1 MTDNIHHSNM
11 SLSTS
16 SKKLEISVI
25 IPVFNGGSSF
35 KSCLSNLMSVMPP
48 PCEII
53 VVSDGDTD
61 NSWLLAQQFGAKVLR
76 LTTCNGPAKARN
88 LGAQAASGD
97 ILLFIDADVTVYPD
111 IIERVEKI
119 FIDKPELA
127 AIIGSY
133 DDAPGEPNF
142 LSQYKN
148 LFHHYTHQTANEE
161 AFTFWGACGAIRR
174 DVFFAVGGFDE
185 SYRRP
190 SIEDIELGYRLQKA
204 GYKIRLCKDIL
215 VKHLKNWSPIGLLKA
230 EFFYR
235 ALPWVELILRD
246 GAKNDLNL
254 GFKSRLSVIAVY
266 TLTLALIASLWLPQ
280 FLILALALSLL
291 LLGLNI
297 PVYRFFYEKRGFWFA
312 LRVIPWHW
320 FYYLYGGLAVVLGT
334 IRYFWQQYKF
344 FKPNIVNASK
354 TSL

>member
-1 MTDNIHHSNM
+1 MAS
-11 SLSTS
+11 STS

-35 KSCLSNLMSVMPP
+35 KSCLSNLEFTMPP

-61 NSWLLAQQFGAKVLR
+61 DSWLVAQQFGAKVLR

-88 LGAQAASGD
+88 TGAQAAKGD
-97 ILLFIDADVTVYPD
+97 ILFFIDADVTVYPD

-133 DDAPGEPNF
+133 DDVPGEPNF

-148 LFHHYTHQTANEE
+148 LFHHYTHQTSSDE

-174 DVFFAVGGFDE
+174 DVFFTVGGFDE

-190 SIEDIELGYRLQKA
+190 SIEDIELGYRLKKA
-204 GYKIRLCKDIL
+204 GYKIRLCKDL
-215 VKHLKNWSPIGLLKA
+215 QVKHLKHWSPIGLLKA

-254 GFKSRLSVIAVY
+254 GIKSRLSVIAVY
-266 TLTLALIASLWLPQ
+266 TLTIALIASLWLHQ
-280 FLILALALSLL
+280 FLILAFGLSLL
-291 LLGLNI
+291 LLALNL
-297 PVYRFFYEKRGFWFA
+297 PVYRFFSEKRGFWFA
-312 LRVIPWHW
+312 LCVIPWHW
-320 FYYLYGGLAVVLGT
+320 FYYLYGGLAVILGT
-334 IRYFWQQYKF
+334 LHHLWHQNRF
-344 FKPNIVNASK
+344 FKPNIINPPN

>member
-1 MTDNIHHSNM
+1 MTNNIEHSNM
-11 SLSTS
+11 VSSIS

-35 KSCLSNLMSVMPP
+35 KSCLSNLASAMPP
-48 PCEII
+48 PCEVI

-61 NSWLLAQQFGAKVLR
+61 NSWLVAEQFGAVVLR

-88 LGAQAASGD
+88 VGAQNARGD
-97 ILLFIDADVTVYPD
+97 ILFFIDADVTIYPD

-119 FIDKPELA
+119 FKENPELA

-133 DDAPGEPNF
+133 DDAPLETNF

-174 DVFFAVGGFDE
+174 DVFLAVGGFDE

-190 SIEDIELGYRLQKA
+190 SIEDIELGYRLAKA
-204 GYKIRLCKDIL
+204 GHKIRLCKDL
-215 VKHLKNWSPIGLLKA
+215 QVKHLKHWFPLSLLKA

-235 ALPWVELILRD
+235 ALPWVELILRE

-254 GFKSRLSVIAVY
+254 GITSRLSVIAVY
-266 TLTLALIASLWLPQ
+266 ALTLALIASLWAPQ
-280 FLILALALSLL
+280 FLIVVFGLSLL
-291 LLGLNI
+291 LVCLNL
-297 PVYRFFYEKRGFWFA
+297 PVYRFFSEKRGFWFA

-320 FYYLYGGLAVVLGT
+320 FYYLYGGLAVVIGT
-334 IRYFWQQYKF
+334 AHYFWYQNRF
-344 FKPNIVNASK
+344 LKPDIINASK